1 MAEAF
6 DYGVYD
12 TLMAQGL
19 SQRQAFEKMGVKRST
34 GQDALK
40 RRESGAVALAPV
52 AVLPPPPPGRET
64 PTGEVLMP
72 LEGEMEA
79 MKADLWEVVQ
89 WWRSRKLRQA
99 QPRQTRDMARWTI
112 HVDPHWKERVMELS
126 DAQRTSITDVVDEV
140 FRAYFEHPR

>member
-1 MAEAF
+1 MAGEF
-6 DYGVYD
+6 DYAQYD
-12 TLMAQGL
+12 ALRAQGL
-19 SQRQAFEKMGVKRST
+19 SERKAFEQMGVKRST

-40 RRESGAVALAPV
+40 RRASGAVALTPV
-52 AVLPPPPPGRET
+52 AVLPSPPPGRERA
-64 PTGEVLMP
+64 TGEALIP

-99 QPRQTRDMARWTI
+99 QPRQARDMVRWTI

-126 DAQRTSITDVVDEV
+126 DAQRTSITDVVDAV
-140 FRAYFEHPR
+140 FRTYFEHPR